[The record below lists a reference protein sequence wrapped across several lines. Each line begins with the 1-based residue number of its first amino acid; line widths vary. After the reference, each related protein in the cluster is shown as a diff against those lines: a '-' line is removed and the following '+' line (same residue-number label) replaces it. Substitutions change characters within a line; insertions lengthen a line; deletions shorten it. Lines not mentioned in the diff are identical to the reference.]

1 MDGQPGEGEQ
11 GPSPVAECPKCGFP
25 QSEGAWCPCCGFRL
39 GRQDAIPAVRPEAVS
54 APPITTS
61 GRAPEPSPAETQ
73 KPGVFRRVFRVV
85 RWVSLAVAL
94 VLVVLLLW
102 PTNPPEVRTDPK
114 AAERV
119 QAKIELA
126 AQTAVEGQAPVLQ
139 MDEAE
144 LNAWIQ
150 SNLTLQAPPASEL
163 PSAPGP
169 SGEPTLQQVQSSLR
183 DVKINLVG
191 EDLRA
196 YVLFNLYGKDFTL
209 QLEGRLVVT
218 DGRLRLRPTRGML
231 GSLPIP
237 QMTLDRAVSRL
248 FDSPENRESF
258 QLPPEIKD
266 IRVANGELIVSYR

>member
-1 MDGQPGEGEQ
+1 MAGQRGGVEQ
-11 GPSPVAECPKCGFP
+11 SSSPVALCPKCSFP
-25 QSEGAWCPCCGFRL
+25 QGQDAWCPRCGFRRA
-39 GRQDAIPAVRPEAVS
+39 RQDAIPATRPETVP
-54 APPITTS
+54 APPAPLS
-61 GRAPEPSPAETQ
+61 PQAPEPARSEER

-85 RWVSLAVAL
+85 RWVGLAVSLAV
-94 VLVVLLLW
+94 VTLLLW
-102 PTNPPEVRTDPK
+102 PAKPPEVRTDPK

-119 QAKIELA
+119 QAKIEQA
-126 AQTAVEGQAPVLQ
+126 MQIADEGQAPVLQ

-150 SNLTLQAPPASEL
+150 SNLAPQTAPPSGVFGPPAR
-163 PSAPGP
+163 SA
-169 SGEPTLQQVQSSLR
+169 EPTLQQVQSSLR

-191 EDLRA
+191 EELRA
-196 YVLFNLYGKDFTL
+196 YVLFNLYGKDLTL

-218 DGRLRLRPTRGML
+218 EGRLRLRPTRGML

-248 FDSPENRESF
+248 FDSPENRDSF

-266 IRVANGELIVSYR
+266 IRVMNGELIVSYR

>member
-1 MDGQPGEGEQ
+1 MVEQPGEGARTAS
-11 GPSPVAECPKCGFP
+11 PSVACAKCGFP
-25 QSEGAWCPCCGFRL
+25 QSDDAWCPRCGFRR
-39 GRQDAIPAVRPEAVS
+39 GRPDTIPAVRPEAV
-54 APPITTS
+54 PVPTS
-61 GRAPEPSPAETQ
+61 STSSQAPEPSPSETR

-102 PTNPPEVRTDPK
+102 PAKPPEVRTDPK
-114 AAERV
+114 AAERL
-119 QAKIELA
+119 QAKIEQA
-126 AQTAVEGQAPVLQ
+126 AQTAVDGQAPVLQ

-150 SNLTLQAPPASEL
+150 TNLAFQTPPKTEL
-163 PSAPGP
+163 PRAPGP
-169 SGEPTLQQVQSSLR
+169 SEEPTLQQVQSSLR

-191 EDLRA
+191 DELRA
-196 YVLFNLYGKDFTL
+196 YVLFNLYGKDLTL
-209 QLEGRLVVT
+209 QLEGRLVVA
-218 DGRLRLRPTRGML
+218 DGRVRLRPTRGML

-237 QMTLDRAVSRL
+237 QITLDRAVSRI

-266 IRVANGELIVSYR
+266 IRVVNGELIVSYR